1 MSQKFAMKAVPF
13 LAFGLL
19 LGVLPSCSKEKQE
32 SATGSAP
39 ATAPVVTMKEPDSAP
54 VQAPSNNGSVTV
66 RARFDG
72 YAARVAK
79 GLWQPVPL
87 TAEVAN
93 FGLITPLESIS
104 AESGLVVEGG
114 PEGLAVGTSAGTLQT
129 TDGRPLLAGR
139 EYSFS
144 FSKGADAIWS
154 VEIKPAP

>member
-1 MSQKFAMKAVPF
+1 
-13 LAFGLL
+13 
-19 LGVLPSCSKEKQE
+19 
-32 SATGSAP
+32 
-39 ATAPVVTMKEPDSAP
+39 MKEPDSAP

>member
-1 MSQKFAMKAVPF
+1 MSLKFAMKAVPF
-13 LAFGLL
+13 LACGLL
-19 LGVLPSCSKEKQE
+19 LGVAPSCSKEKQE
-32 SATGSAP
+32 AASVPTP
-39 ATAPVVTMKEPDSAP
+39 ATSPVVTMKEPGEEAVP
-54 VQAPSNNGSVTV
+54 TPSSTGTVTV

-104 AESGLVVEGG
+104 AGSGLVVEGG
-114 PEGLAVGTSAGTLQT
+114 PEGLAVGTPGGTLQT

-144 FSKGADAIWS
+144 FTKGAKPIWS

>member
-1 MSQKFAMKAVPF
+1 MSQKLTRQTVPF
-13 LAFGLL
+13 LACGL
-19 LGVLPSCSKEKQE
+19 VLWLSPSCSKEKQE
-32 SATGSAP
+32 AATTSAP
-39 ATAPVVTMKEPDSAP
+39 ASAPVVAMKEPVAEESAS
-54 VQAPSNNGSVTV
+54 ASSTAAVTV

-87 TAEVAN
+87 ATEIAN
-93 FGLITPLESIS
+93 FGLITPLEAIS
-104 AESGLVVEGG
+104 AGTGLVVEGG
-114 PEGLAVGTSAGTLQT
+114 PEGLAVGTPAGTLQT
-129 TDGRPLLAGR
+129 TDGFPLLAGK

>member
-1 MSQKFAMKAVPF
+1 MSLKFAMKAVPF
-13 LAFGLL
+13 LACGLL
-19 LGVLPSCSKEKQE
+19 LGVAPSCSKEKQE
-32 SATGSAP
+32 AAAAPTP
-39 ATAPVVTMKEPDSAP
+39 ATAPVVTMKEPGDEAVP
-54 VQAPSNNGSVTV
+54 APSSTGTVTV

-104 AESGLVVEGG
+104 AGSGLVVEGG
-114 PEGLAVGTSAGTLQT
+114 PEGLAVGTPAGTLQT